1 MRYKISQY
9 WAYIMYLMY
18 TIISFHHHYPPLV
31 LKILVNTML
40 LDLKTHIWADSGNIS
55 FDITKFGEIL
65 SQK

>member
-1 MRYKISQY
+1 MWYKMSQY
-9 WAYIMYLMY
+9 WAYIMYLLY
-18 TIISFHHHYPPLV
+18 TIMGFHHHKPSLV

-40 LDLKTHIWADSGNIS
+40 LDLKTYIWADSGNIS